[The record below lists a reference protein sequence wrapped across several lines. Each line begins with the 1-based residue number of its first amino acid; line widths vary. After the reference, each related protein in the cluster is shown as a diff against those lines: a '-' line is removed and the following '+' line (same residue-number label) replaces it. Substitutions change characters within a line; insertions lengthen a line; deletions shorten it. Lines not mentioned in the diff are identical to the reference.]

1 MRNIVSILRE
11 EDQQQESLS
20 NEPKNQEEFKK
31 LAREKKLKVMEEM
44 RQKQNKLL
52 AQNH

>member
-11 EDQQQESLS
+11 EDQQQEPIQK
-20 NEPKNQEEFKK
+20 EPKSQEEFKK

-44 RQKQNKLL
+44 KQKQNKFLV
-52 AQNH
+52 